1 MEQDIRLHQANMDN
15 GYSGR
20 SFDTKYITPFMKQKQ
35 FLGAMKESGW
45 LTRSL
50 EQNIP
55 YNLDFPGKINDKVV
69 KDAFL
74 KILND
79 IEENGAKPQN
89 YLMGIFH
96 LSIKARELK
105 SIRVINPVERE
116 SSLSIN
122 EIIDLLEKHFY
133 YSYKSRGA
141 SILPVVALYS
151 MYECITKELK
161 RFDDKFLQQISSHYS
176 SDRSSWNAGDIAVI
190 NNDGSLYEVVEVKF
204 DIAPDYIMVNDAY
217 KKFCNTTI

>member
-1 MEQDIRLHQANMDN
+1 MEN

-20 SFDTKYITPFMKQKQ
+20 TFDTRYITPFMKQKQ

-55 YNLDFPGKINDKVV
+55 YNLDFPGKINNKEV

-79 IEENGAKPQN
+79 IEENGADPKN

-96 LSIKARELK
+96 LSIK
-105 SIRVINPVERE
+105 ERN
-116 SSLSIN
+116 LN
-122 EIIDLLEKHFY
+122 LLE
-133 YSYKSRGA
+133 
-141 SILPVVALYS
+141 
-151 MYECITKELK
+151 
-161 RFDDKFLQQISSHYS
+161 
-176 SDRSSWNAGDIAVI
+176 
-190 NNDGSLYEVVEVKF
+190 
-204 DIAPDYIMVNDAY
+204 
-217 KKFCNTTI
+217 